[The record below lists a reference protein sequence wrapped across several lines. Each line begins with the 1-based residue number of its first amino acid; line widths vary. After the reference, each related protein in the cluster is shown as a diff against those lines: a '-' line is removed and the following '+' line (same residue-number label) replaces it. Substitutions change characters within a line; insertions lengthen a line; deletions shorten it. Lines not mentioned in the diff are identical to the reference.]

1 MLTTSLPHIFFTA
14 AYVHD
19 VTATHVFYC
28 PTSSWLMS
36 SCCVSCRAITCR
48 AVVCLLAKNEAAQKT
63 GKADFSSFIFRV
75 EQLKILKKCRAIA
88 CQAIAI
94 WAVDMRPRQHG
105 DQSGLAEDQIK
116 LRTALLILPRWKM
129 EKDWYPD
136 DLFHQSKKRKYCG
149 S

>member
-1 MLTTSLPHIFFTA
+1 MTSLLHMFFTA
-14 AYVHD
+14 A
-19 VTATHVFYC
+19 HVFYC
-28 PTSSWLMS
+28 CTCLWLYY
-36 SCCVSCRAITCR
+36 CTCFLHVNDLCQAVTCR